1 MDALADEPFSSAAA
15 IGANGTTPR
24 PPASPISPFWPT
36 LNMERMFYMENNN
49 IDLAAQLT
57 LANAVIQK
65 YVICCRLCR
74 WRDCCDY
81 EINAE
86 CNFVWDG
93 VSI

>member
-1 MDALADEPFSSAAA
+1 
-15 IGANGTTPR
+15 
-24 PPASPISPFWPT
+24 
-36 LNMERMFYMENNN
+36 MERKLYMDNS

-65 YVICCRLCR
+65 YIIVCNLCR

-81 EINAE
+81 EITKE

>member
-1 MDALADEPFSSAAA
+1 
-15 IGANGTTPR
+15 
-24 PPASPISPFWPT
+24 
-36 LNMERMFYMENNN
+36 MENN

-65 YVICCRLCR
+65 YVIACRICR

-86 CNFVWDG
+86 CTFVWDG

>member
-1 MDALADEPFSSAAA
+1 
-15 IGANGTTPR
+15 
-24 PPASPISPFWPT
+24 
-36 LNMERMFYMENNN
+36 MENN
-49 IDLAAQLT
+49 ITDLTAQLT

-65 YVICCRLCR
+65 YVIACRICR

>member
-1 MDALADEPFSSAAA
+1 
-15 IGANGTTPR
+15 
-24 PPASPISPFWPT
+24 
-36 LNMERMFYMENNN
+36 MERMLPMDNNN